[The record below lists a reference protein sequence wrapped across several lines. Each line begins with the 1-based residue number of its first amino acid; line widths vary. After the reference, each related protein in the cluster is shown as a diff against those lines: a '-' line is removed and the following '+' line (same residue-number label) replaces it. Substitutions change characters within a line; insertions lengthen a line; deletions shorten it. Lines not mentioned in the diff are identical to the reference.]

1 MLGRLRTLRTH
12 DYRAAPGRLAFSP
25 YGWRDCQWWGVD
37 RRPRHDQRQRHANF
51 RRCSSAR
58 PARPPLRLRWT
69 GCCRRSHTVAG
80 ADRRHY
86 GGDRAVPHARR
97 TVSSVGRSFRESER
111 NWFILMG
118 DLVVSAVATEG
129 GWLET
134 PESGSRRPTARHAG
148 SGQGGNLPRSA
159 GQPFLDS
166 RIAVVAVPRSTK
178 GGRAC
183 ASAGG

>member
-1 MLGRLRTLRTH
+1 MVGGIASGGASIAALGMINVSVMLTFADARARGRQGRLFGFDGRGAVEGLTRS
-12 DYRAAPGRLAFSP
+12 PGRTGVTTAVIALSLTLA
-25 YGWRDCQWWGVD
+25 V
-37 RRPRHDQRQRHANF
+37 
-51 RRCSSAR
+51 
-58 PARPPLRLRWT
+58 
-69 GCCRRSHTVAG
+69 
-80 ADRRHY
+80 
-86 GGDRAVPHARR
+86 

-166 RIAVVAVPRSTK
+166 RIAVVAAPRSTK